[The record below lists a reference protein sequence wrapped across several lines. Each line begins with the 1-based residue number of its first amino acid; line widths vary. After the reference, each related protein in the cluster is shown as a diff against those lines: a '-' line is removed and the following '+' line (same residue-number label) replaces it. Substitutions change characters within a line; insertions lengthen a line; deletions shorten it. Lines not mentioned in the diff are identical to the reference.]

1 MARISHVTEYNSIMN
16 KLNKWTMVFTASNGS
31 MVDKERVRGWVV
43 YESPSLGDEQD
54 YAKFYMNKKEA
65 IDEWGARC

>member
-1 MARISHVTEYNSIMN
+1 
-16 KLNKWTMVFTASNGS
+16 MVFTASNGS